1 MVASRHLQGT
11 IISRVTNLLQSNS
24 LKKPPLWY
32 DVVRRFPPPETA
44 LLSLVAESPKR
55 EIPKIQYPDDDVK
68 RELYKNYNR
77 ANRDPVSL
85 QPDIKTQ
92 QTKTEYFLSEYH
104 QNINNGC
111 SHDEALEISLEKF
124 KNYLPTFRTGSD
136 SVEDEIIE
144 EQKFDLSELNI
155 YDIFVKE
162 KK

>member
-1 MVASRHLQGT
+1 MVSSRHLQGT

-68 RELYKNYNR
+68 RELYKDFNR
-77 ANRDPVSL
+77 VNRDPVSL
-85 QPDIKTQ
+85 LPDIKTQ
-92 QTKTEYFLSEYH
+92 QTKTEYFLNEYH
-104 QNINNGC
+104 RNINNGC
-111 SHDEALEISLEKF
+111 SHEDALEIGLEKF
-124 KNYLPTFRTGSD
+124 KNYLSTLRRDSD
-136 SVEDEIIE
+136 SVEDEVKE
-144 EQKFDLSELNI
+144 EEKIDLSEQNI